1 MTILEAI
8 LQGLIQGVTEFLPVS
23 SSGHL
28 SLFQHFFGVSGD
40 EAVFTT
46 IALHIGTLIAVFI
59 AFRQKIW
66 ALILEALSMIK
77 DIFTGKFKWS
87 TMNPNRRMIM
97 MIIISILPLF
107 IFYIFKD
114 FFSSV
119 ASDSDIAVE
128 GVCFLYTA
136 AILFIGDK
144 LSKKNREKGIGK
156 TAGETTVKDALFIGF
171 MQGIA
176 LLPGVSRSGST
187 ISAGLICGQK
197 REDAVEYSF
206 ILGIPVILAG
216 ALSEFLDMGSSP
228 ADRHGSSGCFGISGN
243 ISHKVAHEVRPFRNL
258 LDIHPYPR
266 NHRAWLRYLRARQRK
281 SHRNRITLNFERNVI
296 SGGSKENHRVK
307 IKKACFKAQD
317 HKGSAGSTE
326 CQRQGAVVN
335 GAFCIGRSYC
345 RICSH

>member
-136 AILFIGDK
+136 AILFIVDK

-197 REDAVEYSF
+197 REDA
-206 ILGIPVILAG
+206 
-216 ALSEFLDMGSSP
+216 
-228 ADRHGSSGCFGISGN
+228 GSSGCFGISGN

>member
-97 MIIISILPLF
+97 MIIISIMPLF

-216 ALSEFLDMGSSP
+216 ALSQFLDMGSSDVSISFVP
-228 ADRHGSSGCFGISGN
+228 LLIGMAVAAVSGYLAISLIKWLMKSDRFGIFSIYTLILGIIVLGCGIYEHVSGN
-243 ISHKVAHEVRPFRNL
+243 LI
-258 LDIHPYPR
+258 
-266 NHRAWLRYLRARQRK
+266 
-281 SHRNRITLNFERNVI
+281 VI
-296 SGGSKENHRVK
+296 G
-307 IKKACFKAQD
+307 
-317 HKGSAGSTE
+317 
-326 CQRQGAVVN
+326 
-335 GAFCIGRSYC
+335 
-345 RICSH
+345 

>member
-136 AILFIGDK
+136 AILFY
-144 LSKKNREKGIGK
+144 RRQ
-156 TAGETTVKDALFIGF
+156 AL
-171 MQGIA
+171 
-176 LLPGVSRSGST
+176 
-187 ISAGLICGQK
+187 
-197 REDAVEYSF
+197 
-206 ILGIPVILAG
+206 
-216 ALSEFLDMGSSP
+216 
-228 ADRHGSSGCFGISGN
+228 
-243 ISHKVAHEVRPFRNL
+243 
-258 LDIHPYPR
+258 
-266 NHRAWLRYLRARQRK
+266 
-281 SHRNRITLNFERNVI
+281 
-296 SGGSKENHRVK
+296 KE
-307 IKKACFKAQD
+307 
-317 HKGSAGSTE
+317 E
-326 CQRQGAVVN
+326 P
-335 GAFCIGRSYC
+335 
-345 RICSH
+345 